1 MLGAQTKR
9 KNAPSLLKTHK
20 FETIYALIVTV
31 FSQIISSPKGATQP
45 IDALRLLKARNGRK
59 TALQTSSIQQFL
71 SAATN
76 PLPISAHF
84 KSSHLR

>member
-1 MLGAQTKR
+1 MLDAPTKR
-9 KNAPSLLKTHK
+9 ENAPSLLKTHK
-20 FETIYALIVTV
+20 FETIYVLIVTV
-31 FSQIISSPKGATQP
+31 FSQIISSPKGTIQP
-45 IDALRLLKARNGRK
+45 INALIK
-59 TALQTSSIQQFL
+59 TVLQMCSIQHFL